1 MAKTRQTR
9 GNFTVIHDSAVGT
22 DAASSAAARV
32 FTSEVVASAV
42 RRAVVVGLAFS
53 CTRGYHVVIYLEHMR
68 ITWYPRCLNTSV
80 ARDQRVTD
88 IARGASANGSV
99 VAAAVKSG
107 LASRVGAAR
116 AGLAQILL
124 HKQNRVSSG

>member
-1 MAKTRQTR
+1 
-9 GNFTVIHDSAVGT
+9 VIHDSAVGA
-22 DAASSAAARV
+22 DAASSAAAGV

-53 CTRGYHVVIYLEHMR
+53 
-68 ITWYPRCLNTSV
+68 SV

-124 HKQNRVSSG
+124 GELTA